1 MQWPFCPHATRV
13 LALKSLLSLVIHW
26 SGVATTTFPSCRNM
40 VKNTFCVNHQSSGY
54 ITGAHGLC
62 SLNQTIH
69 IRIIQWISPIN
80 TWPVSILLSLAQGT
94 RANQVPSVWA
104 ADLPLCTR
112 RQAIPGWVDPPTG
125 LLPRWICSMGPSLQL
140 SQVCFIHICVPD
152 NKLIPSIL
160 KINTWLI
167 ITIIRH
173 NNNQEHKEPEQPSTK
188 TTNNYVHT
196 EANEIKAHESTL

>member
-1 MQWPFCPHATRV
+1 
-13 LALKSLLSLVIHW
+13 
-26 SGVATTTFPSCRNM
+26 
-40 VKNTFCVNHQSSGY
+40 VNHQSSGY

-62 SLNQTIH
+62 NLNQTIH

-125 LLPRWICSMGPSLQL
+125 LLPRWICSMGPQSPAISGVLYPD
-140 SQVCFIHICVPD
+140 ICLPD

-173 NNNQEHKEPEQPSTK
+173 NNNQQHTK
-188 TTNNYVHT
+188 NLNNRARKLLTIMYILKQMKLKPMSLLYSWEGLHVT
-196 EANEIKAHESTL
+196 G